1 MVKDLTIDDGLGT
14 DNNIGGIKIE
24 AENNWIDP
32 TFEQDPITYMQLL
45 KRIRRIIEVK
55 RWARRGK
62 RRSFIQ
68 LQEAEEGYKDFE
80 LRRKGCVVARKM
92 DLFNEADQMRSEI
105 NAARRKSLMAEL
117 GSKRG
122 ISTEDLHDI
131 SKGYALSYNQ
141 EHGLGSY
148 GGYAHVFPYGL
159 GGNKYRIWY
168 NPESSLPSDEAYID
182 VESEEQLIS
191 ELKKIGKPVI
201 IQNKN
206 SFGKNIPEPG
216 LNGIEHYYPEQ
227 VCIRIELRSKGAIAD
242 YEERYGIVS
251 QYYTREYSIIHD
263 ETNMSEVILSNKVKN
278 TLAGRRISGM
288 SYGCDFYNIF
298 FMIYHKPQE
307 KSKED

>member
-1 MVKDLTIDDGLGT
+1 MVDLTIDNGLGT
-14 DNNIGGIKIE
+14 DDDISEINIE
-24 AENNWIDP
+24 AEDSRADI
-32 TFEQDPITYMQLL
+32 TFEQDPITYVQLF
-45 KRIRRIIEVK
+45 KRIGRIIKVK
-55 RWARRGK
+55 RWARREK
-62 RRSFIQ
+62 RKSYIQ
-68 LQEAEEGYKDFE
+68 LQEAEKGYEDFE
-80 LRRKGCVVARKM
+80 LRRKSCVLARRM
-92 DLFNEADQMRSEI
+92 DLLNEADQMRSEI

-117 GSKRG
+117 GSKKG
-122 ISTEDLHDI
+122 VSTEDLHDR
-131 SKGYALSYNQ
+131 SKSYALNYNQ

-148 GGYAHVFPYGL
+148 GGYAHVFPYSL

-168 NPESSLPSDEAYID
+168 NPESSLPSDESYID

-206 SFGKNIPEPG
+206 HFGKNIPEPE

-263 ETNMSEVILSNKVKN
+263 ETNMSEVILSNKTKN
-278 TLAGRRISGM
+278 TLVGRRISGM
-288 SYGCDFYNIF
+288 SYGCDYYNIF